1 MSAERRKQRRPAPPV
16 AAVIALLWGF
26 GDLLKYVWRTNPRLI
41 PIVVIA
47 AILALVIGYSAFIAP
62 LTPFLYPLF

>member
-1 MSAERRKQRRPAPPV
+1 MSASRGKQRRPIPPV
-16 AAVIALLWGF
+16 AAAIALLWGA
-26 GDLLKYVWRTNPRLI
+26 GDLIKYVWRTNPRLI

-47 AILALVIGYSAFIAP
+47 VLLALVIGYSAFIAP

>member
-1 MSAERRKQRRPAPPV
+1 MSTPRGRQRRPAPPV
-16 AAVIALLWGF
+16 PAVIALLWGF